1 MSKVCLGVCTFA
13 PYNEQDRENVI
24 KRCLASLARLKSRYG
39 DQIFMVV
46 WDNNSRPLFQT
57 FLYEQPWIDQLF
69 LNDQNFFDYGAIHA
83 LSHVATKRNIPYVV
97 YCNDDIEFFDL
108 EFLKDSMEL
117 LGEYASIG
125 YMRLARFDFDAL
137 HIFDKDSPHP
147 NRDLAHCQRMY
158 NWVSKQAIK
167 YEKIQFESPYS
178 FYSTNMHWSLFPGL
192 CKTDVFTAI
201 CPSKNYRPLQH
212 LEGFMMKK
220 YHKLGLNTIQLNKGV
235 CQHLATPDL
244 SMRLKRPHYPVI
256 SWKKTK
262 QILDAIEIG

>member
-1 MSKVCLGVCTFA
+1 MSKVCLIVCTFA
-13 PYNEQDRENVI
+13 PDNEPDREKVI
-24 KRCLASLARLKSRYG
+24 KRCLKSLADLKSRYA
-39 DQIFMVV
+39 DEIFIAV
-46 WDNNSRPLFQT
+46 WDNNSKISFQN
-57 FLYEQPWIDQLF
+57 FLKTQSWVDQLL

-83 LSHVATKRNIPYVV
+83 LSHIARKRKIPYVI

-108 EFLKDSMEL
+108 ESLKDSMEL
-117 LGEYASIG
+117 LEKCPDTG
-125 YMRLARFDFDAL
+125 YMRLARFDFGAL

-147 NRDLAHCQRMY
+147 ERDLAHCQRMY
-158 NWVSKQAIK
+158 NWESKQAIEHERIEYK
-167 YEKIQFESPYS
+167 SPYR
-178 FYSTNMHWSLFPGL
+178 FYSTNMHWTLFPGL

-235 CQHLATPDL
+235 CQHLAAPDL

-262 QILDAIEIG
+262 QILDAIEV